1 MMSRRLH
8 VAVVARA
15 VSPLHGMG
23 GLERSVDE
31 LIHHLLATDVEITL
45 ITKPPEHGAGAHDWL
60 EREGLH
66 TRFVPYRT
74 FPFAGR
80 RGTTVLDRITAYPIF
95 GWRAGCLVRQ
105 LVQEGH
111 IHVVHGHGASAFGYA
126 VARCQDR
133 VGTVPFVFNPHGL
146 EEFGS
151 DNSVSSQFKSVAYK
165 PLQSVVRRCAV
176 AADRVIATDDAL
188 LEPVLRHLPVTE
200 SVVRVVPNAVD
211 VRRIDR
217 ASGLLTGNEF
227 SASYGLDQEVPV
239 LLSVGRIEQ
248 NKGFQILAEALSRL
262 DGSQPAI
269 RWHWVI
275 VGLGSYETELRKLV
289 RRLSLTDRV
298 TFVGQL
304 KEQELHACYQA
315 STLFIHPTLY
325 EGSSLV
331 TLEAMTHALPVIATR
346 VGGLPDKVKPG
357 VNGWLVNPGDVV
369 GLSQAVGNALFQ
381 CDRLADMGR
390 AGRAIVERKFA
401 WSAVVQQLL
410 GLYDEL
416 LTYG

>member
-1 MMSRRLH
+1 M
-8 VAVVARA
+8 
-15 VSPLHGMG
+15 
-23 GLERSVDE
+23 
-31 LIHHLLATDVEITL
+31 
-45 ITKPPEHGAGAHDWL
+45 
-60 EREGLH
+60 
-66 TRFVPYRT
+66 RFS
-74 FPFAGR
+74 
-80 RGTTVLDRITAYPIF
+80 
-95 GWRAGCLVRQ
+95 
-105 LVQEGH
+105 
-111 IHVVHGHGASAFGYA
+111 GASGFL
-126 VARCQDR
+126 
-133 VGTVPFVFNPHGL
+133 N
-146 EEFGS
+146 
-151 DNSVSSQFKSVAYK
+151 
-165 PLQSVVRRCAV
+165 
-176 AADRVIATDDAL
+176 
-188 LEPVLRHLPVTE
+188 
-200 SVVRVVPNAVD
+200 
-211 VRRIDR
+211 
-217 ASGLLTGNEF
+217 GNEF
-227 SASYGLDQEVPV
+227 SASYGLDQDVPV

-262 DGSQPAI
+262 DGCQPGI

-275 VGLGSYETELRKLV
+275 VGMGSYETKLRKLV

-346 VGGLPDKVKPG
+346 VGGLPDKVKSG

-369 GLSQAVGNALFQ
+369 SLSQAVGNALFQ
-381 CDRLADMGR
+381 RDRLADMGR

-416 LTYG
+416 LTHG